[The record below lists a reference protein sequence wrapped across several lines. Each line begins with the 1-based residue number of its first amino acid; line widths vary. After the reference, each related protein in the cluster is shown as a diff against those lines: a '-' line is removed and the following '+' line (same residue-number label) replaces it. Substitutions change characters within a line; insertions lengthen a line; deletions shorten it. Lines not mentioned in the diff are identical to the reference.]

1 MPPLNALPGNW
12 LSRLSAQ
19 ILITGAVL
27 PSSARLANEMA
38 RLALG
43 SDHVLELGAGS
54 GAVTR
59 ALAKVVG
66 TDRIHA
72 VELQKRQAEQL
83 RRRFPELRVTQGAAD
98 TALDTCQQT
107 GVVSVV
113 SSLPFRSLPT
123 GIKQVTIASLLRYLA
138 SRKNARLI
146 QFTYGLREPFDAGSE
161 FRWKRVGWVFANL
174 PPASIWLLT
183 VA

>member
-1 MPPLNALPGNW
+1 MPRNW
-12 LSRLSAQ
+12 LYRLSAQ
-19 ILITGAVL
+19 MSITGSVV
-27 PSSARLANEMA
+27 PSSARLAHEMA

-54 GAVTR
+54 GAVTC

-72 VELQKRQAEQL
+72 VELQEQQAEQL
-83 RRRFPELRVTQGAAD
+83 KRRFPELRVTQGPAD
-98 TALDTCQQT
+98 AALDTCQLQ

-113 SSLPFRSLPT
+113 SSLPFRSLPI
-123 GIKQVTIASLLRYLA
+123 GIKQSTIASLLRYLA
-138 SRKNARLI
+138 ARNDARLI
-146 QFTYGLREPFDAGSE
+146 QFTYGLREPFDAGSG
-161 FRWKRVGWVFANL
+161 FLWTRVGWVFANL

>member
-1 MPPLNALPGNW
+1 MLNVLPGNW
-12 LSRLSAQ
+12 LTRQFAQ
-19 ILITGAVL
+19 MLITGAVL
-27 PSSARLANEMA
+27 PSSARLAHEMA
-38 RLALG
+38 QLALG

-59 ALAKVVG
+59 ELAKVVG

-72 VELQKRQAEQL
+72 VELQERQAEQL
-83 RRRFPELRVTQGAAD
+83 RRRFPKIHVTQGAAD
-98 TALDTCQQT
+98 MALDTCQQP

-123 GIKQVTIASLLRYLA
+123 GIKQSTIASLLRYLA

-146 QFTYGLREPFDAGSE
+146 QFTYGLRAPFDAGSE
-161 FRWKRVGWVFANL
+161 FRWTRVGWVFANL
-174 PPASIWLLT
+174 PPASVWLLT
-183 VA
+183 SI

>member
-1 MPPLNALPGNW
+1 MPTLNALPGNW

-19 ILITGAVL
+19 MLITGAVL
-27 PSSARLANEMA
+27 PSSARLASQMA
-38 RLALG
+38 QLTLG

-54 GAVTR
+54 GAVTM

-72 VELQKRQAEQL
+72 VELQERQAQRL

-98 TALDTCQQT
+98 TVLDTCQQQ

-123 GIKQVTIASLLRYLA
+123 GIKQVTITSLLRYLA
-138 SRKNARLI
+138 SRKDAQLI
-146 QFTYGLREPFDAGSE
+146 QFTYGLRAPFDAGTQ
-161 FRWKRVGWVFANL
+161 FRWTRVSWVFANL

>member
-1 MPPLNALPGNW
+1 MLNTLPGTW

-19 ILITGAVL
+19 MLITGAVL

-38 RLALG
+38 RLALD
-43 SDHVLELGAGS
+43 SDHVLELGAGN
-54 GAVTR
+54 GAVTK

-66 TDRIHA
+66 IDRIHA
-72 VELQKRQAEQL
+72 VELQERQAQQL

-98 TALDTCQQT
+98 AALDTCQQQ

-113 SSLPFRSLPT
+113 SSLPFRSLPA
-123 GIKQVTIASLLRYLA
+123 GIKQATIASLLRYLA
-138 SRKNARLI
+138 SRKGARLI
-146 QFTYGLREPFDAGSE
+146 QFTYGLRAPFDAGSE
-161 FRWKRVGWVFANL
+161 FRWTRVGWVFANL

-183 VA
+183 AA

>member
-1 MPPLNALPGNW
+1 MPLLNALPENW
-12 LSRLSAQ
+12 LSRLSAHL
-19 ILITGAVL
+19 LITGAVL

-43 SDHVLELGAGS
+43 SDHVLELGAGN

-59 ALAKVVG
+59 ALAKAVG
-66 TDRIHA
+66 TERIHA
-72 VELQKRQAEQL
+72 VELQERQAQQL

-98 TALDTCQQT
+98 AVLDTCQQQ

-113 SSLPFRSLPT
+113 SSLPFRSLPL
-123 GIKQVTIASLLRYLA
+123 GIKQSTIVSLLRYLA
-138 SRKNARLI
+138 SRKDARLI

-161 FRWKRVGWVFANL
+161 FQWIRVGWVFANL

-183 VA
+183 AA